1 MSEIFS
7 TVSGFFNRLR
17 SHERKT
23 FRRFLD
29 LHEDS
34 SQVDSKSVLL
44 YDLLNEN
51 PNVEEE
57 DAVNKIYGK
66 SSDDQLSAFHK
77 LLERFRDKMYE
88 SNFLDVNLYRS
99 EINSP
104 YFMGLMETKKL
115 IGISYNIIARG
126 VSEKEMLRI
135 LNRGIKLS
143 LKFELY
149 DELIVFLNLKFLLNS
164 GFSKSVNPE
173 ELIAE
178 MKVAQEKKNA
188 INLGQLYLSR
198 FIKHEQYKS
207 SHNLSLLSEM
217 KFACDELE
225 SAFNTTGLWNVY
237 YCYCQ
242 LKLQYL
248 HYTDDYSQAEN
259 LLYSLIKALLEQPAL
274 KQYTRIAEGYTN
286 LAFTQTYLYKYKE
299 AIENTRMAMSFPGL
313 QPRDRNY
320 YREAKSMLNIYLG
333 NYNESA
339 ELLQEILDEGEVG
352 NAVEEVSRRKYL
364 LAVNK
369 FLQGKFKE
377 SNRLLQD
384 TKEIEGEKEGWNI
397 GIRMLQIFLTLE
409 TEKIDLADQ
418 RIESLRKHI
427 ERTIKMKS
435 VRKRDVVI
443 FRLLRSLAMS
453 GFNFKEVWED
463 RKKDFVLLRS
473 NDPDYRWIPRSH
485 ELILFDQWFESKVRH
500 RNYSPQFPTA
510 ND

>member
-7 TVSGFFNRLR
+7 TVSGFFGRLR

-44 YDLLNEN
+44 YELLNN
-51 PNVEEE
+51 QSDIDEE
-57 DAVNKIYGK
+57 VVMKKLYGN
-66 SSDDQLSAFHK
+66 SADEQNAAFQK

-88 SNFLDVNLYRS
+88 ANFLDVNLYRS

-135 LNRGIKLS
+135 LNRGVKLA

-164 GFSKSVNPE
+164 GLSKSVDPV
-173 ELIAE
+173 ELINE
-178 MKVAQEKKNA
+178 MKLAQERKNA

-207 SHNLSLLSEM
+207 SHDLSLLTDM
-217 KFACDELE
+217 KDACDELE
-225 SAFNTTGLWNVY
+225 QSFQNTGLWNVY
-237 YCYCQ
+237 FCFCQ
-242 LKLQYL
+242 LKTQYL
-248 HYTDDYSQAEN
+248 HYSDNYAEAELVLN
-259 LLYSLIKALLEQPAL
+259 SLLKAVQEQPAL
-274 KQYTRIAEGYTN
+274 KQYTRIAEAYTN

-299 AIENTRMAMSFPGL
+299 AIENTKMAMSFRGL

-320 YREAKSMLNIYLG
+320 YREAKSMLTIYLG
-333 NYNESA
+333 NYDESA
-339 ELLQEILDEGEVG
+339 ELLQEILNEGEIG
-352 NAVEEVSRRKYL
+352 NSFEEVSRRKYL

-369 FLQGKFKE
+369 FLQGRFKE

-435 VRKRDVVI
+435 IRKRDVVI
-443 FRLLRSLAMS
+443 FRLLRSLSMS
-453 GFNFKEVWED
+453 GFNFKEVWEE

-473 NDPDYRWIPRSH
+473 NDPDYRWIPRGH
-485 ELILFDQWFESKVRH
+485 ELILFDQWFEAKVRAKS
-500 RNYSPQFPTA
+500 YDPKFPVA
-510 ND
+510 ME

>member
-7 TVSGFFNRLR
+7 TVTGFFGRLR

-34 SQVDSKSVLL
+34 SQVDSKSVSL
-44 YDLLNEN
+44 YDLLNDKPEL
-51 PNVEEE
+51 EEE
-57 DAVNKIYGK
+57 EVMVKLYGK
-66 SSDDQLSAFHK
+66 NVSDQTSAFHK

-88 SNFLDVNLYRS
+88 ANFLDVNLYRS

-115 IGISYNIIARG
+115 VGIAYNVIARG

-164 GFSKSVNPE
+164 GFSKSVDPA

-178 MKVAQEKKNA
+178 MKEAQVKKNA

-217 KFACDELE
+217 KEACDELE
-225 SAFNTTGLWNVY
+225 QSFNSTGLWNVY
-237 YCYCQ
+237 FCFCQ

-248 HYTDDYSQAEN
+248 HYCDDYAQAELVLYD
-259 LLYSLIKALLEQPAL
+259 LLKALQEQPAL

-299 AIENTRMAMSFPGL
+299 AIENTKMAMSFPGL

-320 YREAKSMLNIYLG
+320 YREAKSMLNIYIS
-333 NYNESA
+333 NYSESA
-339 ELLQEILDEGEVG
+339 DLLQEMLSEGDIG
-352 NAVEEVSRRKYL
+352 NSIEEISRRKYL

-369 FLQGKFKE
+369 FLQGKYKE

-435 VRKRDVVI
+435 IRKRDVVI
-443 FRLLRSLAMS
+443 FRLLRSLSMS

-485 ELILFDQWFESKVRH
+485 ELILFDQWFESKVRSKS
-500 RNYSPQFPTA
+500 YAPKFPVA
-510 ND
+510 IE

>member
-1 MSEIFS
+1 MSEIFLS
-7 TVSGFFNRLR
+7 VSGFFNRLR

-23 FRRFLD
+23 FRRYLD

-34 SQVDSKSVLL
+34 TLVDSKSVLL
-44 YDLLNEN
+44 FDLLNKTSEC
-51 PNVEEE
+51 EEE
-57 DAVNKIYGK
+57 EVRKKLYGK
-66 SSDDQLSAFHK
+66 DSSDFLTAFQK

-88 SNFLDVNLYRS
+88 ANFLDVNLYRS
-99 EINSP
+99 EFNSP
-104 YFMGLMETKKL
+104 YFMGLMEVKKL
-115 IGISYNIIARG
+115 VGISYNIIARG
-126 VSEKEMLRI
+126 VSEKEMLRL

-164 GFSKSVNPE
+164 GFSKQVDPAL
-173 ELIAE
+173 LIAE
-178 MKVAQEKKNA
+178 MKEAQQKKNA

-207 SHNLSLLSEM
+207 SHNLNLLGEM
-217 KFACDELE
+217 KDACNELE
-225 SAFNTTGLWNVY
+225 QSFHESRLWNVFF
-237 YCYCQ
+237 CFCQ
-242 LKLQYL
+242 IKLQYL
-248 HYTDDYSQAEN
+248 HYCDNYAEAETLLDD
-259 LLYSLIKALLEQPAL
+259 LIKALLEQPAL

-299 AIENTRMAMSFPGL
+299 AIENTKLAMSFTGL

-320 YREAKSMLNIYLG
+320 HREAKSMLTIYLK
-333 NYNESA
+333 NYVESA
-339 ELLQEILDEGEVG
+339 DLLQDILSEGDVG
-352 NAVEEVSRRKYL
+352 NSVEEISRRKYL
-364 LAVNK
+364 LAVSK

-377 SNRLLQD
+377 CNRLLQD

-435 VRKRDVVI
+435 IRKRDVVI

-453 GFNFKEVWED
+453 GFNFKEVWEE

-473 NDPDYRWIPRSH
+473 SDPNYRWIPRGH
-485 ELILFDQWFESKVRH
+485 ELILFDQWFESKVR
-500 RNYSPQFPTA
+500 NKSYDPIFPSTSE
-510 ND
+510 